1 MVSTTHTC
9 LCRAHR
15 RKELRLGMGV
25 LRFARLML
33 AVPVRSV
40 IIICRTR
47 DDDLQRHPGA
57 DADVQ
62 CSRSPRMILDP
73 IYISVL
79 CIVLCFM
86 LYHTYVN
93 VVYGSRTP
101 STMLFNIFFQF
112 IFNDGIT
119 VIKKPFLKLLYPIYN
134 LRTVLIVL

>member
-62 CSRSPRMILDP
+62 CSRSRRMILDP
-73 IYISVL
+73 IYIPVL

-93 VVYGSRTP
+93 GLIQHALAFALIRGGFYPAREACLSLR
-101 STMLFNIFFQF
+101 MLVCFE
-112 IFNDGIT
+112 
-119 VIKKPFLKLLYPIYN
+119 
-134 LRTVLIVL
+134 